1 MVMTNMVVVM
11 VMTKVMVMRKPG
23 KLFFYFYYRAS
34 LKEDP
39 EMEKRSRASSLP
51 LFSPQNRPLD
61 IRLRNDRLPPS
72 SSERGQHR
80 ADS

>member
-1 MVMTNMVVVM
+1 MMTNMVVVM
-11 VMTKVMVMRKPG
+11 VMTKVMVMRKTG
-23 KLFFYFYYRAS
+23 KLFFSNFYYRAS

-51 LFSPQNRPLD
+51 LFSPQNRLLD

-72 SSERGQHR
+72 GSERGRHR